1 MNDIL
6 FFPTIITAGDDLG
19 QVEEIETYS
28 NRVFCEKRPIAQ
40 AEFYQAG
47 QAGIKPSCLLV
58 VSVFDY
64 SNQEKLTYND
74 KVYSVYRVYERQ
86 DEMVELYCEV
96 RSGG

>member
-1 MNDIL
+1 ME
-6 FFPTIITAGDDLG
+6 DDLG
-19 QVEEIETYS
+19 QIEEIETYS

-58 VSVFDY
+58 VSVFGY
-64 SNQEKLTYND
+64 LNQEKLMYNN